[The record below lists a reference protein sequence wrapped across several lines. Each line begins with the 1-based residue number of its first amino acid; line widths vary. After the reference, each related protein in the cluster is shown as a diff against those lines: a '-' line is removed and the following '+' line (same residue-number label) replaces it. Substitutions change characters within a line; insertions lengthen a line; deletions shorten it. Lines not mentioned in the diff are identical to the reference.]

1 MICQQ
6 LELLFLHYGISCC
19 AEITAVVPRKARKRG
34 PKPDSRGMNKKHL
47 HPRQPTQRYGLCRG
61 RERSYSP
68 CFAWLPSLNS
78 VQDYGVHSLVF
89 VEFHET
95 MTDAIFREKRVYKWP
110 LASKPELIDSG
121 RHSPDD
127 ALSCS
132 QIDRDPYIELPMTA
146 KNSRTDA

>member
-6 LELLFLHYGISCC
+6 LELLFPHYGISCC

-34 PKPDSRGMNKKHL
+34 PKPDSRGMNKNHL

-78 VQDYGVHSLVF
+78 VQDYGIHSLVF
-89 VEFHET
+89 VEFHEARLSR
-95 MTDAIFREKRVYKWP
+95 DHDRRDLSREARLQV
-110 LASKPELIDSG
+110 ASGLKTG
-121 RHSPDD
+121 
-127 ALSCS
+127 
-132 QIDRDPYIELPMTA
+132 IDRFRPAFPG
-146 KNSRTDA
+146 